1 MGRLPTYI
9 MPNSKLEADPQKEFC
24 SNPNYGKRGVGN
36 IVRYG
41 HDRNGRQRF
50 KCKTCDGVFVETN
63 GTVFYN
69 RKLSEEQI
77 IMICKLLVENKLFNR
92 FQHFLRTINSHLLF
106 FHQYFRNP
114 VYQFSLCTRCYCDVP
129 CV

>member
-1 MGRLPTYI
+1 

-50 KCKTCDGVFVETN
+50 NCKTCDGVFVETKN
-63 GTVFYN
+63 TVFYN
-69 RKLSEEQI
+69 QSQVIRGSDNHDLQI
-77 IMICKLLVENKLFNR
+77 AGRE
-92 FQHFLRTINSHLLF
+92 
-106 FHQYFRNP
+106 
-114 VYQFSLCTRCYCDVP
+114 
-129 CV
+129 